1 MLVTIYD
8 KLRLFGGIHLNRFVI
23 SAITAGILF
32 LRVAPAQQGQL
43 DASPTLFTVMAAINA
58 AGYDADLDSPNNSP
72 LRKAVRAEIAKR
84 DVPSLA
90 RIKEFYQDHR
100 KENASENL
108 GQYISFALCIN
119 PAPDFS
125 FRKDADIPPDVM
137 RMGDL
142 SHLLAA
148 FYKEA
153 GIDDLWKRAQPRI
166 DQFIAAYHSGVMNA
180 VQQVNLYLRQQ
191 NSGFR
196 GRRFQIYLEP
206 LAAPGQM
213 HTRSYGDEY
222 TVVIAPS
229 PQPRIEDV
237 RHAYL
242 YYLLDPLATRNRE
255 ILERKKVLA
264 DHAERARLLGD
275 EYKNDFLLLV
285 TGSLVRAVEA
295 RMDHKP
301 DAVQQ
306 ALKQGFILAPYF
318 SEALVEFEKQESSMM
333 LFYTPMVQAID
344 ALKEDQRLM
353 PVVFANQAPES
364 PKKETLE
371 PKTATPPIYDALN
384 QAEEL
389 LKAHQA
395 EKAEKLFQEAATQ
408 VADKRAQGAGLYGLA
423 RIALVNG
430 DAEAAESLLEQTLDA
445 DPEPQVRAW
454 ALVYLGKLRLEVNDK
469 ANATQYFQKVMLVQ
483 GASDAALKE
492 ARQGLEKSLS
502 K

>member
-1 MLVTIYD
+1 
-8 KLRLFGGIHLNRFVI
+8 LNRYVV
-23 SAITAGILF
+23 SAITAGIFF
-32 LRVAPAQQGQL
+32 LRAAPAQQGQL

-72 LRKAVRAEIAKR
+72 LRKAVRAEIARR

-90 RIKEFYQDHR
+90 RIKEFYQQHR
-100 KENASENL
+100 KTNATEDL
-108 GQYISFALCIN
+108 GQYISFALSIN
-119 PAPDFS
+119 PGPDFT
-125 FRKDADIPPDVM
+125 FRKDADIPPDVV
-137 RMGDL
+137 RMGDF

-153 GIDDLWKRAQPRI
+153 GIDDLWKRAQPGI
-166 DQFIAAYHSGVMNA
+166 DQLIAAYHSGVMNA
-180 VQQVNLYLRQQ
+180 VMQVNLYLRQP

-196 GRRFQIYLEP
+196 GRRFQIFLEP

-213 HTRSYGDEY
+213 HTRSYGNEY
-222 TVVIAPS
+222 TVVITPS
-229 PQPRIEDV
+229 PQPRIEEV

-255 ILERKKVLA
+255 VLERKKVLA
-264 DHAERARLLGD
+264 DHAQRARLLGD
-275 EYKNDFLLLV
+275 DYKNDFLLLV

-301 DAVQQ
+301 EAVQQ
-306 ALKQGFILAPYF
+306 ALKEGFILAPYF
-318 SEALVEFEKQESSMM
+318 SEALVVFEKQEQSMM

-353 PVVFANQAPES
+353 PVMFANQAPAP
-364 PKKETLE
+364 PKMETPE
-371 PKTATPPIYDALN
+371 PKAVTPPIYEALH

-389 LKAHQA
+389 FKAHET

-408 VADKRAQGAGLYGLA
+408 AADKRAQGAGFYGLA
-423 RIALVNG
+423 RIAMVNG
-430 DAEAAESLLEQTLDA
+430 DAEAAESLLEQTLES
-445 DPEPQVRAW
+445 DPEGQVRAW

-469 ANATQYFQKVMLVQ
+469 ANATQYFQKVLLVG
-483 GASDAALKE
+483 GASDAAVKE

>member
-1 MLVTIYD
+1 
-8 KLRLFGGIHLNRFVI
+8 
-23 SAITAGILF
+23 
-32 LRVAPAQQGQL
+32 
-43 DASPTLFTVMAAINA
+43 MAAITA
-58 AGYDADLDSPNNSP
+58 AGYDADLDSPNTSP
-72 LRKAVRAEIAKR
+72 LRNAVRAEIARR

-90 RIKEFYQDHR
+90 RIKEFYQEHR
-100 KENASENL
+100 KDNPTENL

-125 FRKDADIPPDVM
+125 FRKDADIPPDILH
-137 RMGDL
+137 MGDL
-142 SHLLAA
+142 SRLLAA
-148 FYKEA
+148 FYNEA
-153 GIDDLWKRAQPRI
+153 GIAGLWKSAQPRI

-180 VQQVNLYLRQQ
+180 VMQVNLYLRQQ

-196 GRRFQIYLEP
+196 GRRFQIFLEP

-213 HTRSYGDEY
+213 HTRSYGNEY
-222 TVVIAPS
+222 TVVISPS
-229 PQPRIEDV
+229 PEPRIEEV

-264 DHAERARLLGD
+264 DHAQRARLLSED
-275 EYKNDFLLLV
+275 YKNDFLLLV

-301 DAVQQ
+301 EEARQ
-306 ALKQGFILAPYF
+306 ALKEGFILTPYF
-318 SEALVEFEKQESSMM
+318 SEALVEFEKSDQSMM

-353 PVVFANQAPES
+353 PVVFANQAPAA
-364 PKKETLE
+364 PKMEA
-371 PKTATPPIYDALN
+371 PDAKTATPPVYDALN
-384 QAEEL
+384 QAEDL
-389 LKAHQA
+389 LKAHDM
-395 EKAEKLFQEAATQ
+395 EKAETLFQQAATQ
-408 VADKRAQGAGLYGLA
+408 TADKRAQGAGFYGLA
-423 RIALVNG
+423 RIALMNG
-430 DAEAAESLLEQTLDA
+430 DAEAGESLLEQTLDA
-445 DPEPQVRAW
+445 DPEGQVRAW

-469 ANATQYFQKVMLVQ
+469 ANATQYFQKVLLVE

>member
-1 MLVTIYD
+1 
-8 KLRLFGGIHLNRFVI
+8 
-23 SAITAGILF
+23 
-32 LRVAPAQQGQL
+32 
-43 DASPTLFTVMAAINA
+43 MAAINA

-72 LRKAVRAEIAKR
+72 LRKAVRAEIARR
-84 DVPSLA
+84 DVPSLE
-90 RIKEFYQDHR
+90 RIKEFYRQHR
-100 KENASENL
+100 KANDTEEL

-125 FRKDADIPPDVM
+125 FRKDADIPPDVL

-142 SHLLAA
+142 SHLLTA

-153 GIDDLWKRAQPRI
+153 GIADLWKRAQPGI
-166 DQFIAAYHSGVMNA
+166 DPLIAAYHSGVMNA
-180 VQQVNLYLRQQ
+180 VMQVNLYLRQP

-196 GRRFQIYLEP
+196 GRRFQIFLEP
-206 LAAPGQM
+206 LGAPGQM
-213 HTRSYGDEY
+213 HTRSYGNEY
-222 TVVIAPS
+222 TVVITPS
-229 PQPRIEDV
+229 PQPRIEEV

-255 ILERKKVLA
+255 VLERKKVLA
-264 DHAERARLLGD
+264 DHAQRARLLSD
-275 EYKNDFLLLV
+275 DYKDDFLLLV

-301 DAVQQ
+301 EAVQQ

-318 SEALVEFEKQESSMM
+318 NEALAGFEKQEQSMV
-333 LFYTPMVQAID
+333 LYYTPMVQAID

-353 PVVFANQAPES
+353 PVVFANQAPA
-364 PKKETLE
+364 PPRMETPE
-371 PKTATPPIYDALN
+371 PKTVTPPIYDALN

-389 LKAHQA
+389 LKAHDM
-395 EKAEKLFQEAATQ
+395 ERAEKLFQQAATET
-408 VADKRAQGAGLYGLA
+408 ADKRAQAAGFYGLA
-423 RIALVNG
+423 RIAMTNG

-445 DPEPQVRAW
+445 DPEGQIRAW

-469 ANATQYFQKVMLVQ
+469 ANATQYFQKVLLVH